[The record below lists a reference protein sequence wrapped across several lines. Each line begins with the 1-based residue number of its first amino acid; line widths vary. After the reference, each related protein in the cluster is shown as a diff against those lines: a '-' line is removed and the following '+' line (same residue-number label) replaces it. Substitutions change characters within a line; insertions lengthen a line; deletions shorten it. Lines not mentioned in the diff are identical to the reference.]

1 MNNRV
6 GASRLAQPP
15 EVNTASLEIPSNSN
29 EIPPRT
35 WTRLL
40 RPQFV
45 EHSVLVADYVFIVA
59 ASALFS
65 FIYHW
70 FFTGDLDHEQAFF
83 AIGIIVA
90 ANFTAIMAAR
100 GNYRLKN
107 LTLIGRQSRDT
118 IVIWLGVSA
127 TLTVLAFTLKISSEF
142 SRGAAMLFFVGG
154 LLILLSWRYL
164 VASQISLALANG
176 SFARK
181 KVIVIAERDL
191 NASSRSLTELRRY
204 GYHAVKT
211 CEITHEEIAAIGISG
226 SLRTKLAD
234 VIRAARSERIEDIYL
249 LIGWHHR
256 RVIDGILSV
265 LAVLPISVHLIP
277 DESAAR
283 FLSNP
288 ISNIGSTWTTELQ
301 RAPMTRS
308 EIAAKRFFDVAL
320 ATVAIIA
327 LLPLMLVTALL
338 IKLDSR
344 GPVLFLQKRN
354 GFNGHAFNIF
364 KFRTMHVLEDGPV
377 VQQATRNDPRVT
389 RLGRWLRRT
398 SIDELPQLFNVI
410 LDDMSLVGPR
420 PHATSHNSEYEKVIA
435 NYAFRHHVKPGLT
448 GWAQVNGARGETSA
462 IEQMERRVEYDLWY
476 INNWSPWLDLRIVL
490 QTVVTALR
498 QTSAY

>member
-1 MNNRV
+1 MSNRS
-6 GASRLAQPP
+6 GASRLVPSA
-15 EVNTASLEIPSNSN
+15 EVKAASLEIPSSPN
-29 EIPPRT
+29 EIPRRT
-35 WTRLL
+35 WNRLL

-45 EHSVLVADYVFIVA
+45 EHTVLVADYIFIVS

-70 FFTGDLDHEQAFF
+70 FFTGDLNHEQAFF
-83 AIGIIVA
+83 SIGIIVA

-100 GNYRLKN
+100 RNYRLKN
-107 LTLIGRQSRDT
+107 LTLFARQARDT
-118 IVIWLGVSA
+118 IIIWFGVSG
-127 TLTVLAFTLKISSEF
+127 TLIVVAFTLKISDEF
-142 SRGAAMLFFVGG
+142 SRGAATLFFIGG
-154 LLILLSWRYL
+154 MIILLSWRYL
-164 VASQISLALANG
+164 VATQISLALATG

-181 KVIVIAERDL
+181 KIIVIAERDL

-204 GYHAVKT
+204 GYHPVKT
-211 CEITHEEIAAIGISG
+211 CEISHEEITAIGING
-226 SLRTKLAD
+226 SLRAKLDD
-234 VIRAARSERIEDIYL
+234 VIQAARCERIEDIYL
-249 LIGWHHR
+249 LIGWNHR
-256 RVIDGILSV
+256 RAIDGILST

-283 FLSNP
+283 FLTHP

-301 RAPMTRS
+301 RAPMARG
-308 EIAAKRFFDVAL
+308 ELLAKRFFDVTL
-320 ATVAIIA
+320 ATTGIIA
-327 LLPLMLVTALL
+327 LLPLMAVTALL

-389 RLGRWLRRT
+389 RLGRWLRKT

-420 PHATSHNSEYEKVIA
+420 PHATSHNSEYEKLIA

-448 GWAQVNGARGETSA
+448 GWAQVNGARGETSH

-490 QTVVTALR
+490 QTVITALR
-498 QTSAY
+498 QSSAY

>member
-1 MNNRV
+1 MNNGV
-6 GASRLAQPP
+6 GAPRLVQPR
-15 EVNTASLEIPSNSN
+15 EVKAASLEIPSSPN
-29 EIPPRT
+29 EISRRT
-35 WTRLL
+35 WHRLL
-40 RPQFV
+40 RPQLV
-45 EHSVLVADYVFIVA
+45 EHMVLVADYVFIVA
-59 ASALFS
+59 SSALFS
-65 FIYHW
+65 FSYHW
-70 FFTGDLDHEQAFF
+70 FTTDLNHERPSLAV
-83 AIGIIVA
+83 GIIVA
-90 ANFTAIMAAR
+90 ANFTALMAAR
-100 GNYRLKN
+100 RNYRLKN
-107 LTLIGRQSRDT
+107 LTLLGRQARDT
-118 IVIWLGVSA
+118 IIIWFGVSG
-127 TLTVLAFTLKISSEF
+127 TLTVVAFVLKISNEF
-142 SRGAAMLFFVGG
+142 SRGATMLFVVGG

-164 VASQISLALANG
+164 VATQISLALANG

-181 KVIVIAERDL
+181 KIIVIAERDL
-191 NASSRSLTELRRY
+191 NASSRPLTELRRY
-204 GYHAVKT
+204 GYHPIKT
-211 CEITHEEIAAIGISG
+211 CEITRDEIAAIGITC
-226 SLRTKLAD
+226 SLQTKLAD
-234 VIRAARSERIEDIYL
+234 VIQAAKCERIEDIYL
-249 LIGWHHR
+249 LIGWHHHR
-256 RVIDGILSV
+256 AIDGILST

-283 FLSNP
+283 FLGNP
-288 ISNIGSTWTTELQ
+288 ISNIGTTWTTELQ
-301 RAPMTRS
+301 RAPMTRA
-308 EIAAKRFFDVAL
+308 ELVAKRLFDVTL
-320 ATVAIIA
+320 ATTGIIA

-389 RLGRWLRRT
+389 WLGRGLRRT

-420 PHATSHNSEYEKVIA
+420 PHATSHNTEYEKLIA

-448 GWAQVNGARGETSA
+448 GWAQVNGARGETSQ

-476 INNWSPWLDLRIVL
+476 INNWSPWLDLKIVM